1 MYELNGKQYSL
12 EHVTAAAELSNL
24 SVEEYL
30 SKHGMV
36 KLNDPVEE
44 TANVGSEN
52 QAVNMDLNSEDFSLG
67 SLDQNNFKPFD
78 PKAHIN
84 KPTGFGTKD
93 PLVLDNIKVEENI
106 KKAKNKHDDRLINKK
121 GFDYD
126 DIAKKIHSDPEKYKG
141 LLSATQDP
149 KALLNRNKLLEEL
162 IPGFSEVSN
171 PYLLKMIEHA
181 GMGTMTEDE
190 KLVLSGAKVH
200 PMTQHVASSL
210 SNTKHNFRDDDHN
223 LYTEPYSRVKF
234 DGAGAVHT
242 LAGAVGEYV
251 MGSKP
256 YIFGEENLKEVG
268 DGDRFVVTY
277 GDDPNMIMQNHKY
290 NTRSFN
296 INKLRAIYDEI
307 ISSQEYVQDGE
318 KAGGEE
324 KHIENVIQKGIQF
337 FSGDDKEFAELSR
350 KVLDSGDPEAIQALK
365 NNPTYQDYIDGNVK
379 QLYEIS
385 GPNKGNI
392 VSMDQATGEAKEV
405 LEQAQELTESM
416 ETDEL
421 DAGLAKAFSNLKA
434 IAKDAHLEI
443 QNKGEGNF
451 KNQTFKYPGQK
462 YLSSILDFA
471 GNDSNFHADLR
482 NLKGIFEDDDI
493 PTNITTISGTTPEA
507 NRFNNAL
514 KEYLAFNKAVTM
526 NIDPMEKRTKK
537 VLGMEFDV
545 TRDTFMGGVVDN
557 VGRRLSLNEGL
568 ESKQQAVQFFDAAIH
583 KNTNLKYV
591 DPKKANE
598 RLYEGFGNAR
608 YIGDGFVDLGMFAAE
623 IYALRKVSGN
633 AISKGLNKVD
643 KALKGGILYSNRI
656 TRGATKFTLG
666 AVDEAALFTGL
677 TLLKGGDRE
686 EVKSSVL
693 FGGALGGSN
702 KFAAGL
708 MKRLMT
714 PGGFFSKATHNLMQ
728 YNSGAAV
735 IEGTIGAASGSS
747 VYHFAQFLTD
757 NEEFQKLLEVDK
769 DDPNYSD
776 YYGQKLL
783 ESWSAEFVKM
793 ALLNGSKGITPKGFR
808 NTYHSMREDMLRMKG
823 RDARSEQAAESFN
836 IDHNRID
843 NFASKD
849 KRYKQNPLEKDIN
862 KAYQNKINEIES
874 NQKNGKITE
883 EQANEQINKARTDKI
898 ILENKLAIITS
909 KKIIESE
916 SGKDGNGHY
925 FKNEMEAST
934 VGNKLLAGEKLTEH
948 ESRQFSNVNPA
959 YVLNSMGS
967 KGRKLAEGKEF
978 RDHMQGQLKKHE
990 QIQKFLNNSEYKTDF
1005 NAKEEREQAYEHLSK
1020 MWENASRQNE
1030 LKFKGEKTEG
1040 EKEELK
1046 QLEEK
1051 YKDLN
1056 EGESYKKIQ
1065 KTLEAYNNKRYQED
1079 IASAREILKVTGQA
1093 KGLKQAR
1100 TEREFQELYNSSG
1113 LKSRDVRGTLAFY
1126 NPNTQK
1132 MIINKNLALKTR
1144 TITTGKHEVLHHVLR
1159 DVLKDDKGKVTKE
1172 GIKIIDDVLDKLT
1185 PEQRKIVQ
1193 ERIDKNYRYDE
1204 KGKELAK
1211 EDYYEEHLT
1220 TLSESIANG
1229 EIKFSEKVGNSLLD
1243 FIPGMKKKGFEN
1255 LEVGVGTGEQLFNLI
1270 KSYSKNETLGIE
1282 AAKAISKDAPTK
1294 GLKGKGKD
1302 SRSFKMELESDKK
1315 TGVAKLK
1322 AKIQE
1327 NRDMGPGNQIM
1338 NRNIEQGFKEQI
1350 KRVENLKTQ
1359 FTAAELR
1366 AKIKKAKGQKKED
1379 LELALQEK
1387 FRGFEKEVEL
1397 AKLNIETGEAK
1408 FSEKDFD
1415 GKISYEAI
1423 EKEGLKLD
1431 KTSDNAFIVAYN
1443 KNFAKETMR
1452 RLKNV
1457 KLDADFQ
1464 KNKEAKQEIA
1474 DEFILNDGRG
1484 LVGLLKK
1491 YDPAINK
1498 SVMGYLNSFVPGTG
1512 RSLFDV
1518 RLQEF
1523 YEKDPR
1529 YNRIIQSTT
1538 NENVQRKL
1546 ERKENNDDIINKSFE
1561 NKNLVD
1567 KVSNGTPSI
1576 VQRNLK
1582 VNGKA
1587 ILDAGTQLR
1596 QKFVDKALDIA
1607 QKLKEEGIAPEHK
1620 DFRNRFGK
1628 EVFKDTKLFEEFKK
1642 EIGATKYDNFLGE
1655 IMDGILKNPKGL
1667 NLAFFVQSEKF
1678 YSKTG
1683 REPMFVRKEADN
1695 NKTSKYLKKGRGG
1708 YTTENPAAQN
1718 YSKATTK
1725 EMMELAIKDGKASYT
1740 ENLANGVFV
1749 YERLST
1755 RRRSNK
1761 EIKDYFKVP
1770 NTKEKLLETLYTQ
1783 ALTDA
1788 MIGNAKKPI
1797 FTKEQK
1803 DITARKFQKE
1813 FDVYFSKNSE
1823 GVKLR
1828 EGGFGPKGFFAD
1840 SKEQVNEH
1848 FQLIEGA
1855 PLEKLPFLF
1864 DLYSSGNLVT
1874 WGAKAV
1880 DLRSSG
1886 TKVVN
1891 LPKGSFFVIGKDLTG
1906 KRKTENQK
1914 MLEHGWTVDIS
1925 GAKVG
1930 NKQINIFQQRIL
1942 SKLGKDAPQSAA
1954 MKHGNSKP
1962 SIKTKETIN
1971 NFVKRITKDHVKNEP
1986 LTKEAIR
1993 EYINNVVELLKIEPR
2008 ATWDLIYNQNASGG
2022 LNRQLA
2028 KATHYELGIK
2038 KGGGGNRFEHVLQN
2052 GEFNVMIKDIAE
2064 AKDAAAKKQMTEWL
2078 AKNYRQYILT
2088 KESEKIVDDKYILAD
2103 GTVWEA
2109 KSKLHPAIRKAWDR
2123 VKNGEK
2129 EVKIPSADARLFN
2142 EYFGN
2147 KFINPYAIK
2156 NGNGISKAKEY
2167 GFDVPQKVW
2176 KNNINVQRNAANL
2189 IGDVIVGKITK
2200 AEALKRF
2207 NKTLPIA
2214 KPQAKM
2220 ALKYSKGK
2228 TTDILEVIEKGEAG
2242 NKEAREV
2249 QSARFSKQDIS
2260 KEFNGYLE
2268 KSTGIK
2274 KESVFGAAT
2283 AMARGKRAKIDFGDY
2298 FIPVGA
2304 EDFAGLMHKTLAKGK
2319 AGEKQL
2325 EFYDK
2330 VLYEPYN
2337 KAVEGMT
2344 NEAMALK
2351 NDFKAIKKKL
2361 TAVPKT
2367 LKEYTEG
2374 GVFTKE
2380 QAVRV
2385 YMWNKLGYEIPGIS
2399 KKVKSELLKEVDKNA
2414 DLHTFANE
2422 IVKITK
2428 GDGYAKPKESWV
2440 AGNIAMDMV
2449 DLVNGA
2455 KRTKHLEVWQNNADQ
2470 LFNKENLLK
2479 LEAAY
2484 GPKYVKTLKR
2494 TLERMKT
2501 GSNRKWGGNETIEK
2515 WNDWVNGSVGAI
2527 MFLNTRS
2534 AVLQTISNINYINFS
2549 DNNPLQAAKAFGNQK
2564 QYWKDFNTLFN
2575 SQYLQS
2581 RRGGNKINVNESE
2594 LALAQE
2600 KGGVQGVIALMLNK
2614 GFVLT
2619 RMADSFAISTGGAS
2633 MYRNRLN
2640 RYKKEGLSEKE
2651 AEKKAFRDFMKI
2663 TEETQQSSRP
2673 DRISEQQA
2681 GNLGRFMLAFANTP
2695 MQYNRIIKRNL
2706 QDLIAR
2712 RGDPKEKLTK
2722 ITYYGMIQ
2730 NLIFNALQKA
2740 LFVSA
2745 FSDEEDDAQQQRN
2758 VNIGEGML
2766 DSLLRGSGLIGN
2778 ATVAVKNVAKAVI
2791 TGANEPALQAL
2802 SVSPP
2807 LHTKIKKLRGA
2818 DYLRKK
2824 VTKENMFE
2832 PTLDNPALN
2841 AGAQF
2846 SSAVFNFP
2854 LDRAIRKAQNMEAAM
2869 GEEAEYWQKVAL
2881 ALGWGEWELGMQEE
2895 DKSKKKRKKKVKR
2908 YAAGTFK

>member
-1 MYELNGKQYSL
+1 MYELNGEQYSL
-12 EHVTAAAELSNL
+12 EQITSAAEQSNMTL
-24 SVEEYL
+24 EAYL
-30 SKHGMV
+30 ERSGMV
-36 KLNDPVEE
+36 KLNDPVQE
-44 TANVGSEN
+44 TASVGSEN
-52 QAVNMDLNSEDFSLG
+52 LSSTDSKLDPG
-67 SLDQNNFKPFD
+67 SLDLQIDPNKFKVFD
-78 PKAHIN
+78 PKSIN
-84 KPTGFGTKD
+84 KPTGYGTKD
-93 PLVLDNIKVEENI
+93 PLIEDNIKVEENI
-106 KKAKNKHDDRLINKK
+106 EKAKNDDKLIKPK
-121 GFDYD
+121 EIDYD
-126 DIAKKIHSDPEKYKG
+126 DIAKKIHSNPEKYKD
-141 LLSATQDP
+141 LLSATQNPRD
-149 KALLNRNKLLEEL
+149 LLNRNKLLEEL
-162 IPGFSEVSN
+162 MPGFSEVSN
-171 PYLLKMIEHA
+171 PYL
-181 GMGTMTEDE
+181 E
-190 KLVLSGAKVH
+190 KILTRFDKEAYINGGAFQGKWKFNDD
-200 PMTQHVASSL
+200 
-210 SNTKHNFRDDDHN
+210 SND
-223 LYTEPYSRVKF
+223 LYTEPFSRVKMG
-234 DGAGAVHT
+234 GAGMIHSAT
-242 LAGAVGEYV
+242 GAIGSMAGSE
-251 MGSKP
+251 P
-256 YIFGEENLKEVG
+256 YIFGEENLNEVG
-268 DGDRFVVTY
+268 DGNRFVVTY
-277 GDDPNMIMQNHKY
+277 DDEDAANRSIKY
-290 NTRSFN
+290 KTRSFN
-296 INKLRAIYDEI
+296 INKLRSIYNNI
-307 ISSQEYVQDGE
+307 LSNQEYKQDGE

-324 KHIENVIQKGIQF
+324 KHINNVIEKGFQF
-337 FSGDDKEFAELSR
+337 FSGADQEFAKLTR

-365 NNPTYQDYIDGNVK
+365 NNTTYQDYIDGNVK

-392 VSMDQATGEAKEV
+392 VSMDTATGEAKEV
-405 LEQAQELTESM
+405 LEMSQELTESL

-421 DAGLAKAFSNLKA
+421 DAGLARAFSNLKA
-434 IAKDAHLEI
+434 IAKNTHLAI
-443 QNKGEGNF
+443 QNKGEENF

-462 YLSSILDFA
+462 FLSSVMDFA
-471 GNDSNFHADLR
+471 GDDTNFHADLR
-482 NLKGIFEDDDI
+482 NLKGIFDNDNI
-493 PTNITTISGTTPEA
+493 PSNITTISGTTPAA
-507 NRFNNAL
+507 NNFNTAL
-514 KEYLAFNKAVTM
+514 KEYLAYNKAVSM
-526 NIDPMEKRTKK
+526 NIDPIET
-537 VLGMEFDV
+537 D
-545 TRDTFMGGVVDN
+545 RDTFMGGVVDN
-557 VGRRLSLNEGL
+557 VGRRLGLNEGL
-568 ESKQQAVQFFDAAIH
+568 ESKQQAVQFFDAGIH
-583 KNTNLKYV
+583 KNTNLRYV
-591 DPKKANE
+591 DQKKADE

-643 KALKGGILYSNRI
+643 KSLKGSILYSNPV

-666 AVDEAALFTGL
+666 AVDEAALFTGV
-677 TLLKGGDRE
+677 TLLKDGGRE
-686 EVKSSVL
+686 EVESSIL
-693 FGGALGGSN
+693 FGGALGGGN
-702 KFAAGL
+702 KMAAGI

-728 YNSGAAV
+728 YNSGSAV

-776 YYGQKLL
+776 YFGQKLL
-783 ESWSAEFVKM
+783 QSWSAEFVKM
-793 ALLNGSKGITPKGFR
+793 ALLNGSKGLSPKGFR

-823 RDARSEQAAESFN
+823 RDARSEQAAKSFN

-883 EQANEQINKARTDKI
+883 EQATEQINKAKTDKI

-916 SGKDGNGHY
+916 NGKGGNEHY
-925 FKNEMEAST
+925 FKNEMEAAT

-948 ESRQFSNVNPA
+948 ESRQLSNVNPA
-959 YVLNSMGS
+959 YILNSMGS

-978 RDHMQGQLKKHE
+978 RDHMQGQQEKHIL
-990 QIQKFLNNSEYKTDF
+990 IQEFLNNSTYKTDF
-1005 NAKEEREQAYEHLSK
+1005 NDREEREKAYEHLSK
-1020 MWENASRQNE
+1020 MHDNASRQNI
-1030 LKFKGEKTEG
+1030 LKLKSEKTES

-1046 QLEEK
+1046 KLEEE

-1056 EGESYKKIQ
+1056 EGEAYKKIQ
-1065 KTLEAYNNKRYQED
+1065 ESLEAYNNKRYQED
-1079 IASAREILKVTGQA
+1079 IASAKEILKVTGQA

-1100 TEREFQELYNSSG
+1100 TEKEFQELYNSSG

-1159 DVLKDDKGKVTKE
+1159 DVLKNDKGKVTKE

-1193 ERIDKNYRYDE
+1193 ERIDNNYRYDE

-1220 TLSESIANG
+1220 TLSEAIANG

-1294 GLKGKGKD
+1294 TTNK
-1302 SRSFKMELESDKK
+1302 
-1315 TGVAKLK
+1315 
-1322 AKIQE
+1322 Q
-1327 NRDMGPGNQIM
+1327 Q
-1338 NRNIEQGFKEQI
+1338 
-1350 KRVENLKTQ
+1350 
-1359 FTAAELR
+1359 
-1366 AKIKKAKGQKKED
+1366 
-1379 LELALQEK
+1379 
-1387 FRGFEKEVEL
+1387 
-1397 AKLNIETGEAK
+1397 AK

-1431 KTSDNAFIVAYN
+1431 KTSNNAFIVAYN

-1546 ERKENNDDIINKSFE
+1546 ERKENNDDIINNSFE

-1576 VQRNLK
+1576 IQRNLK

-1596 QKFVDKALDIA
+1596 QKFVDKALEIA

-1628 EVFKDTKLFEEFKK
+1628 EVFKNTELFKEFKE

-1755 RRRSNK
+1755 RKKSNE
-1761 EIKDYFKVP
+1761 EIKEYFKVP

-1803 DITARKFQKE
+1803 DITAKKFQKE
-1813 FDVYFSKNSE
+1813 FDVYFSKNS
-1823 GVKLR
+1823 GAVKLR
-1828 EGGFGPKGFFAD
+1828 EGGFGPKGFFKN
-1840 SKEQVNEH
+1840 SKEQVDAH

-1855 PLEKLPFLF
+1855 SPEKLPILF

-1886 TKVVN
+1886 AKVVN

-1906 KRKTENQK
+1906 KRKTENEE
-1914 MLEHGWTVDIS
+1914 MLLKDFTVDIS

-1930 NKQINIFQQRIL
+1930 SKQINIFQQRIL

-1962 SIKTKETIN
+1962 SIKKKETIN
-1971 NFVKRITKDHVKNEP
+1971 NFVERITKDHIKNEP
-1986 LTKEAIR
+1986 LTKEAIK

-2038 KGGGGNRFEHVLQN
+2038 KGGEGNRFEHVLQN
-2052 GEFNVMIKDIAE
+2052 GEFNSMIKDIAE
-2064 AKDAAAKKQMTEWL
+2064 ANGASAKKQMTEWL
-2078 AKNYRQYILT
+2078 AKNYRQYVLT

-2109 KSKLHPAIRKAWDR
+2109 KSKLHPAVREAWNK

-2129 EVKIPSADARLFN
+2129 DIKIPSSDARLFN

-2147 KFINPYAIK
+2147 KFINPYTIK
-2156 NGNGISKAKEY
+2156 SGDGISKAKEY
-2167 GFDVPQKVW
+2167 GFDVSPAIW
-2176 KNNINVQRNAANL
+2176 KNNKNVQKNAANL
-2189 IGDVIVGKITK
+2189 IGDIIIGKITK

-2207 NKTLPIA
+2207 NKTLPIS
-2214 KPQAKM
+2214 KSQAKI
-2220 ALKYSKGK
+2220 ALKQSKGK

-2242 NKEAREV
+2242 NKKAREV
-2249 QSARFSKQDIS
+2249 QSARFSKKDIS
-2260 KEFNGYLE
+2260 KEFNSYLE

-2283 AMARGKRAKIDFGDY
+2283 ATARGKRAKMEFGDY

-2319 AGEKQL
+2319 DGEKQL
-2325 EFYDK
+2325 EFYQK
-2330 VLYEPYN
+2330 HLYDPYN
-2337 KAVEGMT
+2337 KAVEAITQESM
-2344 NEAMALK
+2344 AMK
-2351 NDFKAIKKKL
+2351 NDFRALKKEL
-2361 TAVPKT
+2361 SGVPKS
-2367 LKEYTEG
+2367 LKEYTESG
-2374 GVFTKE
+2374 AFTKE
-2380 QAVRV
+2380 HAVRV
-2385 YMWNKLGYEIPGIS
+2385 AIWNKLGYEIPGIS
-2399 KKVKSELLKEVDKNA
+2399 KKVKAELLKTIKNDA
-2414 DLHTFANE
+2414 ELNVFTNE
-2422 IVKITK
+2422 IMKITK
-2428 GDGYAKPKESWV
+2428 GDGYAKPENSWV
-2440 AGNIAMDMV
+2440 GGNIAMDMV
-2449 DLVNGA
+2449 SLINKV
-2455 KRTKHLEVWQNNADQ
+2455 KRKKHLEVWQNNADK
-2470 LFNKENLLK
+2470 LFSQENLNK
-2479 LEAAY
+2479 LEGAY
-2484 GPKYVKTLKR
+2484 GKNYVTTLTR
-2494 TLERMKT
+2494 TLGRMKT

-2534 AVLQTISNINYINFS
+2534 AVLQTISNINYINFT
-2549 DNNPLQAAKAFGNQK
+2549 DNNPLQAAKAFANQK
-2564 QYWKDFNTLFN
+2564 QYWKDFKELFN

-2594 LALAQE
+2594 LALAAE
-2600 KGGVQGVIALMLNK
+2600 KGGMQGIVALMLNK
-2614 GFVLT
+2614 GFIFTKV
-2619 RMADSFAISTGGAS
+2619 ADSFAIASGGAS

-2651 AEKKAFRDFMKI
+2651 ATDKAFQDFMKI

-2681 GNLGRFMLAFANTP
+2681 GGLGRFMLAFANTP
-2695 MQYNRIIKRNL
+2695 MQYNRIIKRNA
-2706 QDLIAR
+2706 QDLLAG
-2712 RGDPKEKLTK
+2712 RGNRAEKITK
-2722 ITYYGMIQ
+2722 ITYYSTIQ
-2730 NLIFNALQKA
+2730 NFIFNAMQKA
-2740 LFVSA
+2740 LFAMA
-2745 FSDEEDDAQQQRN
+2745 FSDEEEEAEIKRYSN
-2758 VNIGEGML
+2758 VGNGMV
-2766 DSLLRGSGLIGN
+2766 DSLLRGSGLTGN
-2778 ATVAVKNVAKAVI
+2778 AIVGVKNIALDVADRMNRPQPNFEDAAWKAL
-2791 TGANEPALQAL
+2791 T
-2802 SVSPP
+2802 VSPP
-2807 LHTKIKKLRGA
+2807 LYSKATKLRGA
-2818 DYLRKK
+2818 GYSMKY
-2824 VTKENMFE
+2824 VTKDNMFE
-2832 PTLDNPALN
+2832 PSLDNPALS
-2841 AGAQF
+2841 AAAQTT
-2846 SSAVFNFP
+2846 SAAFNIP
-2854 LDRAIRKAQNMEAAM
+2854 LDRALRKAQNVEAAM
-2869 GEEAEYWQKVAL
+2869 SDEAEYWQKAAL
-2881 ALGWGEWELGMQEE
+2881 LLGWGEWELGMQ
-2895 DKSKKKRKKKVKR
+2895 DDKKKKKPKAKPKPKLRVQQRKTKKR
-2908 YAAGTFK
+2908 